1 MSDDVNH
8 HRNRRLTDPAVRDI
22 SLDQPIPPAEYSNK
36 FASRPLPQTPHLPS
50 SSCSC
55 PYNMSLARA
64 LDHHSSQEVATRVMD
79 SHIDELPEPSPPANV
94 TSETNTR
101 YIYTSLLGFVLVV
114 SVVVVTSCI
123 Q

>member
-1 MSDDVNH
+1 
-8 HRNRRLTDPAVRDI
+8 
-22 SLDQPIPPAEYSNK
+22 
-36 FASRPLPQTPHLPS
+36 
-50 SSCSC
+50 
-55 PYNMSLARA
+55 MSLARA

-123 Q
+123 QWDCGYFGNVHEYSFNG